1 MKELS
6 MSRSIIS
13 TPNAPQAIGTYSQ
26 AVKCGNTVYV
36 SGQIPLDP
44 KTSELVQG
52 EMEVHVRRV
61 FDNLKAIINAAGGD
75 CSHVAKLNV
84 FLIDLNNF
92 ALVNKIMAEY
102 FTQPYP
108 ARAAI
113 QVAGLPKGAQVEM
126 DCVVE
131 L

>member
-1 MKELS
+1 
-6 MSRSIIS
+6 MSRSIIK

-44 KTSELVQG
+44 KTGDLVQG
-52 EMEVHVRRV
+52 EMEVQVRRV
-61 FDNLKAIINAAGGD
+61 FDNLNAIINAAGGD
-75 CSHVAKLNV
+75 FSQVAKLNV
-84 FLIDLNNF
+84 FLTDLSNF
-92 ALVNKIMAEY
+92 ALVNKVMAEY

-113 QVAGLPKGAQVEM
+113 QVAALPKGATVEM

>member
-1 MKELS
+1 

-13 TPNAPQAIGTYSQ
+13 TPDAPQAIGTYSQ

-44 KTSELVQG
+44 KTSDLVQG
-52 EMEVHVRRV
+52 EFEVHARRV
-61 FDNLKAIINAAGGD
+61 FDNLQAIVTAAGGNF
-75 CSHVAKLNV
+75 SHVAKLNV
-84 FLIDLNNF
+84 FLTDLSNF
-92 ALVNKIMAEY
+92 AQVNKIMAEY

-113 QVAGLPKGAQVEM
+113 QVAALPKGAVVEM